1 MSHKKSVK
9 PDGASLSSRAT
20 ASTSNVLAEAK
31 GLNLKEPAVL
41 RDQVADSIKKIK
53 SWRSEDFPTMG
64 SKWWNDLQRALDANG
79 RSEAL
84 SKEAVDEYDHK
95 VKEGLGIL
103 QILVLQQSPASANGQ
118 WLPVLRRGI

>member
-1 MSHKKSVK
+1 MSHRKSVK
-9 PDGASLSSRAT
+9 PDGASLSSKAT
-20 ASTSNVLAEAK
+20 ASTSNVLAEVK

-53 SWRSEDFPTMG
+53 SWRSDDFPTMG

-84 SKEAVDEYDHK
+84 SKDAVDEYDH
-95 VKEGLGIL
+95 
-103 QILVLQQSPASANGQ
+103 
-118 WLPVLRRGI
+118 